1 MQYSIDINNGTKV
14 IVKYRR
20 YRCFHNK
27 IFIGF
32 TSLWIVATILSAFSI
47 RQLGSDY
54 VLSSLVLGVMTYSIP
69 WLLWDYYVERQ
80 NKKIEESIV
89 FPILDKKLNV
99 LADKYPSIC
108 TVSKRKIINEPV
120 EKSKDEPADE
130 TVIVAYKNGDICEFS
145 LKYKGMEDHENV
157 MIREL
162 SLTSYICYDERKIAK
177 AKGWIP
183 SLSLHA
189 KLNLVSALFLAISLA
204 VVLPFFHYVTTAEG
218 SKNFPW
224 LLLKGLVILA
234 ISSAISAAL
243 SKHQRT
249 KRLSVIFALPLSI
262 VFFLLN
268 MGMPIMAIFVDLIVI
283 IVSTALPTMTIMLF
297 FTKVLNFEIANST
310 MVFVTLVISS
320 FLTVY
325 APSYI
330 KGVINFVPFVNH
342 TEGSK
347 GKESIADFM
356 RYVYDSNLVNFLI
369 NCIYVVLFGIVC
381 LKKYQGMGP
390 LINTAIDDAIMN
402 AFVVFLAFEGVKSS
416 YKKIRLRSGAFLDKL
431 LRIIC
436 EGEKINNA

>member
-1 MQYSIDINNGTKV
+1 MQYSIDIINGAKA
-14 IVKYRR
+14 IIKYRR
-20 YRCFHNK
+20 YKLVHNK

-32 TSLWIVATILSAFSI
+32 TALWIAITLLCIFSI
-47 RQLGSDY
+47 LE
-54 VLSSLVLGVMTYSIP
+54 LGVHYTLVTFFLCFVSYSLP
-69 WLLWDYYVERQ
+69 CWLWCGYVDRR
-80 NKKIEESIV
+80 NRKIEESIV

-108 TVSKRKIINEPV
+108 TVLKRKIINEPV

-130 TVIVAYKNGDICEFS
+130 TVIVAYKNGDKCEFP

-162 SLTSYICYDERKIAK
+162 SLTSYVCYDERKIAK

-224 LLLKGLVILA
+224 LMLKVMAVSI
-234 ISSAISAAL
+234 ISSAISIPL
-243 SKHQRT
+243 SKHKRT
-249 KRLSVIFALPLSI
+249 KRLSVIFALPFSL
-262 VFFLLN
+262 VYFLLS
-268 MGMPIMAIFVDLIVI
+268 MGMPIMAIFVDLIAVI
-283 IVSTALPTMTIMLF
+283 ASTALPTMAIMLF
-297 FTKVLNFEIANST
+297 LTKVLNFEIANST
-310 MVFVTLVISS
+310 MLFVTLVISS
-320 FLTVY
+320 YLSVY

-330 KGVINFVPFVNH
+330 KGVINLVPFVNH

-347 GKESIADFM
+347 GKESVADFM
-356 RYVYDSNLVNFLI
+356 RYVYDSNLLNFLI
-369 NCIYVVLFGIVC
+369 NCAYVLLFGIVC

-402 AFVVFLAFEGVKSS
+402 AFVVFLALEGVKSS

>member
-1 MQYSIDINNGTKV
+1 MQYSIDIINGTKA

-20 YRCFHNK
+20 YRLLHNK

-32 TSLWIVATILSAFSI
+32 TALWFALTLICIVSILE
-47 RQLGSDY
+47 LGVHY
-54 VLSSLVLGVMTYSIP
+54 VLVTIFLCLVSYIVPCWLWSS
-69 WLLWDYYVERQ
+69 YVERQ

-89 FPILDKKLNV
+89 FPILDEKLNA

-120 EKSKDEPADE
+120 EKSKDEPEDE
-130 TVIVAYKNGDICEFS
+130 TVIVAYKNGDICEFP
-145 LKYKGMEDHENV
+145 LKYKGMEDHDNV
-157 MIREL
+157 MVREL
-162 SLTSYICYDERKIAK
+162 SLNSYVCYDERKIAK

-268 MGMPIMAIFVDLIVI
+268 MGMPIMAIFVDLLAI
-283 IVSTALPTMTIMLF
+283 IASTALPTMAIMLF
-297 FTKVLNFEIANST
+297 LTKVLNFEITNST
-310 MVFVTLVISS
+310 MLFVTLVISS
-320 FLTVY
+320 FLSVY

-330 KGVINFVPFVNH
+330 KGVINLVPFVNH

-356 RYVYDSNLVNFLI
+356 KYVYDSNLVNFLT

-402 AFVVFLAFEGVKSS
+402 AFVVFLALEGVKSS

>member
-1 MQYSIDINNGTKV
+1 MQYSIDNINGTKA

-20 YRCFHNK
+20 YRLIHNK

-32 TSLWIVATILSAFSI
+32 TALWIMITLLCIFSI
-47 RQLGSDY
+47 LE
-54 VLSSLVLGVMTYSIP
+54 LGVLYALVTIFICFVSYSLP
-69 WLLWDYYVERQ
+69 CWLWCGYVDRR
-80 NKKIEESIV
+80 NRKIEESIV
-89 FPILDKKLNV
+89 FPILDKKLKV

-108 TVSKRKIINEPV
+108 TVLKRKIINEPV
-120 EKSKDEPADE
+120 EKSKYEPEDE
-130 TVIVAYKNGDICEFS
+130 TVIVAYKNGDICEFP
-145 LKYKGMEDHENV
+145 LKYTGMEDHDNV
-157 MIREL
+157 MVREL
-162 SLTSYICYDERKIAK
+162 SLTSYVCYDERKIAK
-177 AKGWIP
+177 VKGWIP

-189 KLNLVSALFLAISLA
+189 KLNLVSAMFLVIGLA
-204 VVLPFFHYVTTAEG
+204 VVLPFFYYATTADG

-224 LLLKGLVILA
+224 LMLKVLA
-234 ISSAISAAL
+234 VSIISSAISIPL
-243 SKHQRT
+243 SKNQQT

-283 IVSTALPTMTIMLF
+283 IVSTALPTMAIMLF
-297 FTKVLNFEIANST
+297 LTKVLNFEIANST
-310 MVFVTLVISS
+310 MLFVTLVISS
-320 FLTVY
+320 FLSVY

-330 KGVINFVPFVNH
+330 KGVINLLPFVNH

-356 RYVYDSNLVNFLI
+356 KYVYDSNLVNFLI

-402 AFVVFLAFEGVKSS
+402 AFVVFLALEGVKSS
-416 YKKIRLRSGAFLDKL
+416 YRKIRLRSGAFLDKL

>member
-1 MQYSIDINNGTKV
+1 MWCSYVD
-14 IVKYRR
+14 RR
-20 YRCFHNK
+20 NR
-27 IFIGF
+27 
-32 TSLWIVATILSAFSI
+32 
-47 RQLGSDY
+47 
-54 VLSSLVLGVMTYSIP
+54 
-69 WLLWDYYVERQ
+69 
-80 NKKIEESIV
+80 KIEESIV

-108 TVSKRKIINEPV
+108 TVLKRKIINEPV
-120 EKSKDEPADE
+120 EKSKYEPEDE
-130 TVIVAYKNGDICEFS
+130 TVIVAYKNGDICEFP

-162 SLTSYICYDERKIAK
+162 SLTSYVCYDERKIAK

-204 VVLPFFHYVTTAEG
+204 VVLPFFHYVTTADG

-224 LLLKGLVILA
+224 LMLKVLA
-234 ISSAISAAL
+234 VSIISSAISIPL

-249 KRLSVIFALPLSI
+249 KRLSVIFALPMSI

-268 MGMPIMAIFVDLIVI
+268 MGMPIMAIFVDLIAVI
-283 IVSTALPTMTIMLF
+283 ASTALPTMAIMLF
-297 FTKVLNFEIANST
+297 LTKVLNFEIANST
-310 MVFVTLVISS
+310 MLFVTLVISS

-330 KGVINFVPFVNH
+330 KGAINLFPFVNH

-356 RYVYDSNLVNFLI
+356 KYVYDSNLVNFLI

-402 AFVVFLAFEGVKSS
+402 AFVVFLALEGVKSS
-416 YKKIRLRSGAFLDKL
+416 YKKIKLRSGTFLDKL